1 MPDLPDLL
9 ELSAADVL
17 TTTRAVRHRLDLDKP
32 VDPRIIRRCVEIAL
46 QAPTGRNRQR
56 AAFVVV
62 TDPQRRAAL
71 ADLWRRGRAAGGTPM
86 PAEDMRR
93 AYARPRSM
101 EMVWSGLDHLDA
113 NLHRVPALV
122 VPCITGRTDDAP
134 VSGQA
139 GTWGSVLPA
148 VWSFM
153 LAARM
158 HGLGTCWTTS
168 NLPVERDVADLL
180 DIPHAEVM
188 QAALI
193 PLAHTVGTDFRP
205 AHRVP
210 VDEVLHWER
219 W

>member
-1 MPDLPDLL
+1 MPHLL
-9 ELSAADVL
+9 ELSAEDVL
-17 TTTRAVRHRLDLDKP
+17 TTTRAVRHRLDLDRP
-32 VDPRIIRRCVEIAL
+32 VDPQVVRRCVEIAA

-62 TDPQRRAAL
+62 TDPQRRAEL
-71 ADLWRRGRAAGGTPM
+71 ADLWRTGRAAGGTPM
-86 PAEDMRR
+86 PAEDARR
-93 AYARPRSM
+93 AYAEPGSM
-101 EMVWSGLDHLDA
+101 EKVWSGLDHLDA
-113 NLHRVPALV
+113 NLHRVPVLV
-122 VPCITGRTDDAP
+122 VPCITGRTDDAAAAE
-134 VSGQA
+134 QA

-168 NLPVERDVADLL
+168 NLPVEREVADLL
-180 DIPHAEVM
+180 GIPHAEVM

-210 VDEVLHWER
+210 VDEILHWDR